1 MGSADAQ
8 ALQGREQGRSAAAVR
23 PGDRAPRAATRTL
36 AVTAGRTMRR
46 DEAARWQ
53 LIRRR
58 ERLERGD
65 GCRDPDVAGAWPHAR
80 PERELRAAR
89 RAADG
94 AASAGAGRR
103 WRPSPRSG
111 QPVSLARGCV
121 RLACLAQPGAQGAAR
136 RLDIG
141 NGEDPPRPAGAS
153 SPRPRRP
160 LDAGGVGCPGS
171 VEHLAVRNRPSAF
184 RAPAGPAG
192 PRRRWNMVERR
203 TPPAPGA
210 RRRPRVTS
218 KRFGALQ

>member
-1 MGSADAQ
+1 MGRADAQ
-8 ALQGREQGRSAAAVR
+8 ALQGCEQGRSAAAVR

-53 LIRRR
+53 LMRRR

-65 GCRDPDVAGAWPHAR
+65 GCRDPDIVGAGPHAR
-80 PERELRAAR
+80 PEREL

-160 LDAGGVGCPGS
+160 LDAGGVGRPVS
-171 VEHLAVRNRPSAF
+171 VEHFAVRKQPSVF
-184 RAPAGPAG
+184 QSPAGPAG
-192 PRRRWNMVERR
+192 PGRRWNMVERR
-203 TPPAPGA
+203 TRPAPGA

-218 KRFGALQ
+218 KRFDALQ

>member
-8 ALQGREQGRSAAAVR
+8 ALQGREQGRSAAAAR

-53 LIRRR
+53 LMRRR

-65 GCRDPDVAGAWPHAR
+65 GCRDPDIAGAGPHAR

-89 RAADG
+89 RAAGG

-103 WRPSPRSG
+103 RRPSPRSG

-141 NGEDPPRPAGAS
+141 NGADPPRPAGAS
-153 SPRPRRP
+153 GPPPAPAARRGRGGLPRISGTFRGTETAFRVPVAGRARGARP
-160 LDAGGVGCPGS
+160 S
-171 VEHLAVRNRPSAF
+171 VEHDRSGIAADTRREPAAARQVASLPRP
-184 RAPAGPAG
+184 
-192 PRRRWNMVERR
+192 
-203 TPPAPGA
+203 
-210 RRRPRVTS
+210 
-218 KRFGALQ
+218 

>member
-8 ALQGREQGRSAAAVR
+8 ALQGRAQGRSAAAAR
-23 PGDRAPRAATRTL
+23 PGDRAPRAAARTL

-53 LIRRR
+53 LMRRR
-58 ERLERGD
+58 GRLERGD
-65 GCRDPDVAGAWPHAR
+65 GCRGPDVAGAGPLAR

-89 RAADG
+89 RAAGG

-103 WRPSPRSG
+103 RRPSPRSG

-141 NGEDPPRPAGAS
+141 NGEDLPRPAGAS

-160 LDAGGVGCPGS
+160 LDAGGVGRPGS
-171 VEHLAVRNRPSAF
+171 VVHLVVRNRPSAF
-184 RAPAGPAG
+184 QAPAGPAG
-192 PRRRWNMVERR
+192 PRRRWNMV
-203 TPPAPGA
+203 
-210 RRRPRVTS
+210 
-218 KRFGALQ
+218 

>member
-53 LIRRR
+53 LMRRR
-58 ERLERGD
+58 GRLERGD
-65 GCRDPDVAGAWPHAR
+65 GCRGPDIAGAGPHAR

-121 RLACLAQPGAQGAAR
+121 RLACLA
-136 RLDIG
+136 
-141 NGEDPPRPAGAS
+141 
-153 SPRPRRP
+153 
-160 LDAGGVGCPGS
+160 
-171 VEHLAVRNRPSAF
+171 
-184 RAPAGPAG
+184 
-192 PRRRWNMVERR
+192 
-203 TPPAPGA
+203 
-210 RRRPRVTS
+210 
-218 KRFGALQ
+218 

>member
-8 ALQGREQGRSAAAVR
+8 ALQGRAQGRSAAAAR

-53 LIRRR
+53 LMRRR
-58 ERLERGD
+58 GRLERGD
-65 GCRDPDVAGAWPHAR
+65 GYRGPDVAGAGPHVR

-89 RAADG
+89 RAASG

-103 WRPSPRSG
+103 RRPSPRSG

-153 SPRPRRP
+153 GPRPRRP
-160 LDAGGVGCPGS
+160 LDAGGVGRPGS

-184 RAPAGPAG
+184 QAPAGSADPG
-192 PRRRWNMVERR
+192 RRWNMVERR

-218 KRFGALQ
+218 TRFGALQ